1 MKVLITGSAGFIGF
15 HLSKL
20 LLEKGITVIGI
31 DGMTDYYDI
40 KLKEDRNKIL
50 ESYDHFTFHRNMLSD
65 TEKIVEIVKKNNVDT
80 IVHLAAQAGVRYSI
94 ENPKSYIDS
103 NIYGSFSILE
113 VARICSI
120 QHLLCASTSSVYGSN
135 VEMPFIENQRTDSQL
150 TIYSATK
157 KSMESMC
164 HAYSDLWKIPITVFR
179 FFTVY
184 GPWGRPDMALF
195 KFVDAALKN
204 ETIDVYNNGEM
215 YRDFTYVEDLVKA
228 IRLLS
233 NKIPNASKNGDRY
246 FQSPFRII
254 NIGNSTKVKLSDFI
268 KSIEAKLNVNIKKNF
283 LPIQKG
289 DVLAT
294 WANCSELKRLT
305 GFQPS
310 TNIDIGISN
319 FIDWYQD
326 YYENS

>member
-195 KFVDAALKN
+195 KFVRSALNN
-204 ETIDVYNNGEM
+204 ESIDVYNNGNM
-215 YRDFTYVEDLVKA
+215 FRDFTYVKDLVEA
-228 IRLLS
+228 
-233 NKIPNASKNGDRY
+233 
-246 FQSPFRII
+246 
-254 NIGNSTKVKLSDFI
+254 
-268 KSIEAKLNVNIKKNF
+268 IEA
-283 LPIQKG
+283 
-289 DVLAT
+289 
-294 WANCSELKRLT
+294 
-305 GFQPS
+305 
-310 TNIDIGISN
+310 
-319 FIDWYQD
+319 
-326 YYENS
+326 

>member
-1 MKVLITGSAGFIGF
+1 
-15 HLSKL
+15 
-20 LLEKGITVIGI
+20 
-31 DGMTDYYDI
+31 MTDYYDI

-195 KFVDAALKN
+195 KFVRSALNN
-204 ETIDVYNNGEM
+204 ESIDVYNNGNM
-215 YRDFTYVEDLVKA
+215 FRDFTYVEDLVEA

-233 NKIPNASKNGDRY
+233 SVP
-246 FQSPFRII
+246 P
-254 NIGNSTKVKLSDFI
+254 
-268 KSIEAKLNVNIKKNF
+268 
-283 LPIQKG
+283 
-289 DVLAT
+289 
-294 WANCSELKRLT
+294 SE
-305 GFQPS
+305 
-310 TNIDIGISN
+310 
-319 FIDWYQD
+319 
-326 YYENS
+326 

>member
-40 KLKEDRNKIL
+40 KLKDDRNKIL

-150 TIYSATK
+150 TIYSAPK

-164 HAYSDLWKIPITVFR
+164 HAYSDLLKIPITVFR

-184 GPWGRPDMALF
+184 GPWGRPDMVLL
-195 KFVDAALKN
+195 KFVRSALNN
-204 ETIDVYNNGEM
+204 ESIDVYNNGNM
-215 YRDFTYVEDLVKA
+215 FRDFTYVKDLVEA

-233 NKIPNASKNGDRY
+233 SVPPSEEMESDGY
-246 FQSPFRII
+246 FLSPYRII
-254 NIGNSTKVKLSDFI
+254 NIGNSTKVKLNDFI
-268 KSIEAKLNVNIKKNF
+268 EAIEKKLDLKIKKNF
-283 LPIQKG
+283 MEMQKG
-289 DVLAT
+289 DVHAT
-294 WANCSELKRLT
+294 WADCSELENLI
-305 GFQPS
+305 GFKPS
-310 TNIDIGISN
+310 IKVEEGISE
-319 FIDWYQD
+319 FIDWYKE
-326 YYENS
+326 YYSN